1 MTRIRKIAMLAAAF
15 VVFFAASSYLIYR
28 EPDVEKILENSPL
41 KDRKFVSKIQKI
53 RTPAGIN
60 AYLMS
65 DNSSPIVSLNFK
77 FLRSGIA
84 YESEDIGAPMF
95 LSNIWG
101 DDAKGMTAEELRE
114 FLLQN
119 GIKIGF
125 SASFDDFDGN
135 IALPKQ
141 NLSSSLEVI
150 GEIFNNPLFVD
161 QNMSTVKA
169 QLVLANLA
177 QNENE
182 REIFDAFA
190 RKNLYKKHPY
200 SRDKIASIESIKNIS
215 ANDLKQYMAKYFAKD
230 NLLVG
235 VSGDIDEK
243 AAANLIDTMFGKLSQ
258 SRKKI
263 DIEAAEPDFSQNDFS
278 LERPDF
284 AQNKIMMVAK
294 GISRDNPDF
303 YPLYIA
309 DEIFG
314 GKGLGTR
321 LNNELRAKR
330 GLTYGAYSWLQMQN
344 SANLLVG
351 FFETSPDNFAEAM
364 KIARE
369 EWQKFGDKGI
379 TKKEFNQT
387 VDYLLSSYNLRFAS
401 TENISSMLTE
411 IQKYNLGE
419 DFLLRRNDYIK
430 AVDFE
435 EVNSAAK
442 KYFNDSLI
450 FISIGDM
457 DHE

>member
-28 EPDVEKILENSPL
+28 EPDVEKILGNSPL

-150 GEIFNNPLFVD
+150 SEIFNNPLFED

-263 DIEAAEPDFSQNDFS
+263 DIEAAEPDFSQKDFS